1 MDTHYRYML
10 HYIVEGE
17 KDPER
22 ENIYNKLIIDIYT
35 LADDAA
41 EQLLVQ
47 ESPSFFFE
55 RSRVQNV
62 RPPLSIDTYADT
74 LSKQSIRFL
83 CLVYLRRGQKKKAGF
98 VKTRCLREHGK
109 GSLLHGICLLK
120 EQR

>member
-22 ENIYNKLIIDIYT
+22 ENIYNKLIRDIYT

-74 LSKQSIRFL
+74 LSKQSDTFSFI
-83 CLVYLRRGQKKKAGF
+83 G
-98 VKTRCLREHGK
+98 
-109 GSLLHGICLLK
+109 LLEEG
-120 EQR
+120 